1 MTAAWFR
8 YTVMLSLILA
18 SGSLQA
24 APMGF
29 KDSVIAMGDF
39 SPNWRELLVNYAW
52 TARDAVGV
60 SALRMRSDDESQVR
74 DVQEL
79 TYTRLLQR
87 WNLPEAQGNVW
98 YIGGV
103 GKLTRNH
110 FPGSRTLVAPG
121 IQVDYE
127 TTRIY
132 AALFG
137 RLYRTKGINHDFASA
152 RVGFSFYEADYD
164 EDQSSPQR
172 QHHRSLGLARSTG
185 ATRRVARL
193 GGRALVGAVR
203 AVDAAV
209 TWHWPQYSL
218 AVLALV
224 EPLTCQHRHRLFL
237 RVTAYRARDG
247 RLQDARNW
255 GHH

>member
-1 MTAAWFR
+1 MSTPRFR
-8 YTVMLSLILA
+8 LAVMVSLALA
-18 SGSLQA
+18 SGGLQA

-29 KDSVIAMGDF
+29 KDSVMAMGDF

-60 SALRMRSDDESQVR
+60 SALRMRSDDAALVR

-98 YIGGV
+98 FIGGV
-103 GKLTRNH
+103 GRLTGND

-137 RLYRTKGINHDFASA
+137 RLYRAKGINHDFASA
-152 RVGFSFYEADYD
+152 RVGFSFYEVDYD
-164 EDQSSPQR
+164 EVQPWLILEVRRMRGLSDSTEVTPMLR
-172 QHHRSLGLARSTG
+172 LIHKRYFVELGANNASQ
-185 ATRRVARL
+185 
-193 GGRALVGAVR
+193 VR
-203 AVDAAV
+203 ANFM
-209 TWHWPQYSL
+209 YI
-218 AVLALV
+218 
-224 EPLTCQHRHRLFL
+224 F
-237 RVTAYRARDG
+237 
-247 RLQDARNW
+247 
-255 GHH
+255 